1 MQERLG
7 LPWRWVLLGV
17 VLSGVASLAA
27 SQWHHQ
33 PAFSAAWSTQS
44 HALLERMSALGD
56 QLAHQRCAAARPG
69 SVFGER
75 VCSAA
80 WAVGHGAMLYVLI
93 SLWQGAQFVDLLL
106 HWL

>member
-1 MQERLG
+1 MVQERLG

-33 PAFSAAWSTQS
+33 PALSAAWHAQS

-56 QLAHQRCAAARPG
+56 QLAHQRCAASRQC
-69 SVFGER
+69 VRE
-75 VCSAA
+75 VC
-80 WAVGHGAMLYVLI
+80 
-93 SLWQGAQFVDLLL
+93 
-106 HWL
+106 

>member
-33 PAFSAAWSTQS
+33 PALSAAWSTQS
-44 HALLERMSALGD
+44 HALLERVSALGD
-56 QLAHQRCAAARPG
+56 QLAHQRCAPARPG
-69 SVFGER
+69 GVVGER
-75 VCSAA
+75 ICCAT
-80 WAVGHGAMLYVLI
+80 WEGAGSHVVL
-93 SLWQGAQFVDLLL
+93 FD
-106 HWL
+106 

>member
-1 MQERLG
+1 MRLTYQSLQEAGVLKESPECNGVVRRQDAEAEALVHERLG

-33 PAFSAAWSTQS
+33 PAYSAAWSAQS

-56 QLAHQRCAAARPG
+56 QLAHQRCAAARL
-69 SVFGER
+69 
-75 VCSAA
+75 CA
-80 WAVGHGAMLYVLI
+80 
-93 SLWQGAQFVDLLL
+93 
-106 HWL
+106 